1 MTPRT
6 VKATLYGIPASHP
19 TFAAALMLERKGIDY
34 KRVDLPQWFHRPIL
48 RGLRFPAKTVPAI
61 VLDGRRIQGTKAIA
75 RELDSLQPDPPLL
88 PADPDHRAQVEA
100 AEAWAEDSLQRLAR
114 RLVWWALRRDGAAV
128 DSYLVGARLFIP
140 LPLVKPAAPVII
152 RILARDNG
160 ATGDAIRADLDVLP
174 GMLDQIDAW
183 IASGLI
189 GGAEPNVAD
198 FHIATSLALVMT
210 HDDLRPGIEARPAGR
225 LAQRVAPGYPGRMP
239 PAFPPDWITITG

>member
-1 MTPRT
+1 M
-6 VKATLYGIPASHP
+6 KATLYGIPASHP
-19 TFAAALMLERKGIDY
+19 TFAAALMLELKGIDY

-48 RGLRFPAKTVPAI
+48 RGLRFPGKTVPAL
-61 VLDGRRIQGTKAIA
+61 VLDGRRIQTTKTIA
-75 RELDSLQPDPPLL
+75 RELDALRPDPPLL
-88 PADPDHRAQVEA
+88 PTDPDQRARIEA

-114 RLVWWALRRDGAAV
+114 RLAWWALRRDRAAV
-128 DSYLVGARLFIP
+128 DSYLEGARLFIP

-160 ATGDAIRADLDVLP
+160 ATDDAIRADLSALP
-174 GMLDQIDAW
+174 GMLDRIDGW
-183 IASGLI
+183 IADGLI

-210 HDDLRPGIEARPAGR
+210 HEDLRPPIEGRPAGQ

-239 PAFPPDWITITG
+239 PAFPPDWITLTG